1 MATIRR
7 LSELRRAYKAGVAA
21 AHAGDIPT
29 DVTVIA
35 ALVGEQYVGDFTKG
49 VQDTEQ
55 LIDLGII
62 ARGDQK

>member
-21 AHAGDIPT
+21 AHAGDVPK

-35 ALVGEQYVGDFTKG
+35 ALVGEPYVEDFTRG
-49 VQDTEQ
+49 AHDTEQ

-62 ARGDQK
+62 ARGEQK